1 MTHSS
6 SLFHYFSCLFQLLHN
21 KANIN
26 AVNEHGNTPLHYASF
41 WNHDEIAENLVNNG
55 AIVAMAN
62 KFGETPLDKAK
73 PNIRKILKGSV
84 TFFLFIP
91 VFLNKQV
98 YKHNQLKSTYLNKM
112 YLYINALTKESN

>member
-1 MTHSS
+1 
-6 SLFHYFSCLFQLLHN
+6 LFQLLHN

-112 YLYINALTKESN
+112 YLYINALTKKSN